1 MIQKFVQQLKE
12 SVQESL
18 DGVHTC
24 IPGEI
29 VSFDAGN
36 CTAVVKPIGKI
47 KLPNGQKVEYPQI
60 AKVPVCFQQS
70 SSQESCICFPVKPGD
85 GCLLLFAEQALDAW
99 RSGGEEFPDLKHDLT
114 NAIAIMGV
122 CRQPNELMQEA
133 QDKDAVIIRLK
144 DSRGMFSNDEVLVK
158 RNDSQLMQMKGGE
171 ITLKNGGTILKLTE
185 SGADLT
191 GNLTVSGKI
200 TAQGDVVGAG
210 ISLQSHT
217 HTKAS

>member
-133 QDKDAVIIRLK
+133 QDKDAVIIRQK